1 MNIVFLDIDGV
12 LQPYDS
18 ENRFYE
24 INKKVKELVKN
35 LSLKYNTDFSKYSVY
50 DILAVY
56 YDWNIDAVN
65 RLKYVLDETDS
76 KIIISSDW
84 RSSKDIHKMR
94 DLLKIKDLDK
104 YWLADNIIIKDGN
117 SLVENRVL
125 EINDS
130 LKRYPID
137 NYVILDDMKDLE
149 TYFPNNCIITY
160 DYLKTSDMEKC
171 IKILKKD
178 RVKVR

>member
-1 MNIVFLDIDGV
+1 MKIIFLDIDGV

-24 INKKVKELVKN
+24 INAKAQELVKELSAKHHIE
-35 LSLKYNTDFSKYSVY
+35 FSKYSVY

-56 YDWNIDAVN
+56 YDWNMEAVN
-65 RLKYVLDETDS
+65 RLKYILDETDS

-84 RSSKDIHKMR
+84 RSNKNIYKMR

-104 YWLADNIIIKDGN
+104 YWLADNTIIKNGN
-117 SLVENRVL
+117 SLAEIRAL

-130 LKRYPID
+130 LKKYFID
-137 NYVILDDMKDLE
+137 NYVILDDMKSLE
-149 TYFPNNCIITY
+149 TFFPNNSVITY

-171 IKILKKD
+171 IKILKKEM
-178 RVKVR
+178 